1 MLRYEVPVVYDV
13 LMKLLPFSYWPEPPF
28 EVVRTVCAASD
39 DPSLKKQ
46 KFFRYLEEYRRTG
59 LYCRRPKELTPERRA
74 YYQRLRQKKLDRYIA
89 DNRARISAARK
100 AGIFIN
106 VSDTPCQEGES
117 K

>member
-46 KFFRYLEEYRRTG
+46 KFYRYLEEYRRTG
-59 LYCRRPKELTPERRA
+59 LYCRRPKELTPERRI
-74 YYQRLRQKKLDRYIA
+74 YYQRLRQKKLDRYLA
-89 DNRARISAARK
+89 ANRARISAARK

-106 VSDTPCQEGES
+106 VSGTPLQKGED